1 MQAQRYRAAR
11 GSPMTDTIRITHF
24 AGLPVP
30 EEGLVIHPP
39 QGGTLNVRPHGEFEY
54 TPPEAG
60 LETGGEGAVV
70 TYYTYV
76 IEDIDGATYSN
87 TFALDPVAENALAE
101 DFQAWSLPG
110 ILEAGEE
117 AASLFEGTD
126 AAADHDMT
134 AHDAAAAHGHHE
146 LVSGDMDFDDDVTLM
161 IINSH
166 NV

>member
-1 MQAQRYRAAR
+1 MKDA
-11 GSPMTDTIRITHF
+11 IRITHF
-24 AGLPVP
+24 AGQPVP

-39 QGGTLNVRPHGEFEY
+39 QGGTLNVWPHGEFEY
-54 TPPEAG
+54 LPAGNG
-60 LETGGEGAVV
+60 LEADGAEAVV

-76 IEDIDGATYSN
+76 IEDIDGATYTN
-87 TFALDPVAENALAE
+87 TFALDPVAENARAA

-126 AAADHDMT
+126 AADQAVT
-134 AHDAAAAHGHHE
+134 AHDGAEQGHQE
-146 LVSGDMDFDDDVTLM
+146 YMGGDMDFDDDVTLM